1 MVVDE
6 LTEVQNF
13 ASPRRGGR
21 RRESGVWTTRRRD
34 CLFSRA
40 PALPLSFAALP
51 CPDSLSRR
59 SHLYSLSPAPSRA
72 TFRCIAA
79 LSSLPLCPPAFP
91 PVAVNPSARR
101 APVWTYI
108 DNGCF
113 LRNSRATERSHLCA
127 IPLIGDPIYLFVL
140 STNLVQSEESN
151 SLVCT
156 PIGRPPLSN
165 TTSRPARRPATRRG
179 SR

>member
-1 MVVDE
+1 MVAVCKLARALARGRRACMVVDE

-113 LRNSRATERSHLCA
+113 LRNSRATERWHLCA
-127 IPLIGDPIYLFVL
+127 IPLIGDPIYLLYFYQ
-140 STNLVQSEESN
+140 TWA
-151 SLVCT
+151 C
-156 PIGRPPLSN
+156 PD
-165 TTSRPARRPATRRG
+165 SRWRRR
-179 SR
+179 